1 MLIDAKEGEE
11 VILVR
16 LSGIRL
22 DGEQCRALIA
32 PLWSDS
38 GDAPVLE
45 GRFHV
50 CHGADVE
57 ETYIY
62 VADSRSSQ
70 ASDGR
75 QLSDRVSATFRD
87 GLNQAYANA
96 DVSVLTVTRAIAG
109 ASHGRV
115 TGWHYVVETDVLP
128 EAERDFN
135 AWYDQ
140 EHMPG
145 LAAVPGTVH
154 ALRLLNTTGAPRY
167 HALYLLETREAF
179 GSEPWLKVRATD
191 WSSRVRP
198 NFTNTKRTMF
208 VIEQPRRATR

>member
-1 MLIDAKEGEE
+1 MLIDAKEGDE
-11 VILVR
+11 VILLR
-16 LSGIRL
+16 LPGIRL
-22 DGEQCRALIA
+22 AAEQCRALIA
-32 PLWSDS
+32 SLWSHS
-38 GDAPVLE
+38 ADAPGLE

-62 VADSRSSQ
+62 VADSRPSQ
-70 ASDGR
+70 ASNGR
-75 QLSDRVSATFRD
+75 QLSDRGIATFLD

-96 DVSVLTVTRAIAG
+96 DISVLTVTRAIAG
-109 ASHGRV
+109 ASYGRV
-115 TGWHYVVETDVLP
+115 AGWHYVVETDVLP
-128 EAERDFN
+128 EAESDFN

-145 LAAVPGTVH
+145 LAAVPGTVR
-154 ALRLLNTTGAPRY
+154 ALRLLNKTGAPRY
-167 HALYLLETREAF
+167 HALYLLETRKTF

-208 VIEQPRRATR
+208 VIEGAL